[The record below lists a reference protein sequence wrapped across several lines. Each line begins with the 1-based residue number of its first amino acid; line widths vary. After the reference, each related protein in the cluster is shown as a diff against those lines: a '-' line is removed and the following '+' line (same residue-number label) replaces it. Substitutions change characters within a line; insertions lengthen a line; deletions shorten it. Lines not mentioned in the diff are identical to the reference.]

1 MQVAATVLLIEVRER
16 RTDVAWRQ
24 DMRRERRRPSSFAN
38 PELQADRRR
47 VILGGAAALGLAALP
62 GTATAQ
68 AGGLGSAAELLDR
81 IKAFQAALEPDK
93 RKAASFAWDGNEWR
107 GWNYFGV
114 GGYIKPGLRL
124 EQMSK
129 AQKDAA
135 WHALAAVWSPSG
147 IAKAKNVML
156 LQDILAA
163 SGNGAGQRSSERF
176 SLAVFG
182 TPAETGAWGF
192 RCEGHHLTQS
202 VAVRDGSIV
211 SVTPSSFSAIP
222 NRVKSGPHTGLN
234 TLKDEEGLA
243 RRLMTDMSPKLQGR
257 ARIGDSTPYNIL
269 SYAGRER
276 ANAKKVGLAASELS
290 GAQRELLWK
299 MVELYS
305 VEHFPAQLS
314 ARQRARIQSG
324 DHEAVHF
331 AWYGGNT
338 PETAF
343 GYRVIGDGFVIE
355 MASVDAEAQHLHT
368 IYHDLVN
375 VLGRSA

>member
-1 MQVAATVLLIEVRER
+1 MTMI
-16 RTDVAWRQ
+16 
-24 DMRRERRRPSSFAN
+24 P
-38 PELQADRRR
+38 DRRS
-47 VILGGAAALGLAALP
+47 VLVTGAAVLGAVALP
-62 GTATAQ
+62 RASAAAVEGLGP
-68 AGGLGSAAELLDR
+68 AGGLLEKVRALLSGLD
-81 IKAFQAALEPDK
+81 PDK
-93 RKAASFAWDGNEWR
+93 RKAASFAWNGSEWR
-107 GWNYFGV
+107 GWNYFGAT
-114 GGYIKPGLRL
+114 GYVKPGLRL
-124 EQMSK
+124 EQMS
-129 AQKDAA
+129 AEQKQAA
-135 WHALAAVWSPSG
+135 WDVLGAVWSPAG
-147 IAKAKNVML
+147 VAKARNVML

-182 TPAETGAWGF
+182 TPAETGTWGF

-202 VAVRDGSIV
+202 VAVRDNRIV

-234 TLKDEEGLA
+234 TLKDEEVLA
-243 RRLMTDMSPKLQGR
+243 RRLMADLAPKLQGR

-276 ANAKKVGLAASELS
+276 ANAKKVGLPTAELS
-290 GAQRELLWK
+290 SAQRDLLWT
-299 MVELYS
+299 MIELYS
-305 VEHFPAQLS
+305 VEHFPAALS
-314 ARQRARIQSG
+314 AAQRARVQSG
-324 DHEAVHF
+324 DRQAVHF
-331 AWYGGNT
+331 AWYAGNA

-368 IYHDLVN
+368 IYHDLGN